1 MSKEGEERRE
11 GSRVTEGGVDG
22 DNLPDTV
29 IELFLPVRVLPTNTS
44 KLESFLTR
52 IFSTEGSG
60 TEDRLLAVSVWEC

>member
-1 MSKEGEERRE
+1 MERGWRRDKRKSE
-11 GSRVTEGGVDG
+11 KGTAGAS
-22 DNLPDTV
+22 LPDTV

-60 TEDRLLAVSVWEC
+60 TEDRLLAASVV